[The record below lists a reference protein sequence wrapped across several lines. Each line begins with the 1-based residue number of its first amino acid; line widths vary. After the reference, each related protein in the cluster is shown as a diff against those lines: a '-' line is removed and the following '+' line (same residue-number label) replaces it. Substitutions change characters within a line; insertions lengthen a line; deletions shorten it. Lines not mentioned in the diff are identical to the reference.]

1 MIRVYSKAD
10 NVFGSPKL
18 NLAERKLFIKPSAID
33 RQLPDMY
40 NFNGEQLFYVEVPI
54 EALGDIAINVAEEGA
69 SQIRRVMTLAKM
81 EKNIAAGGTSYKV
94 NPAYGVA
101 TSEVMEYSFKMR
113 GGDIMTVTPQADQY
127 SFYSNRGVTKILGAV
142 EMMGHVFDFVNIL
155 KFGASDEKDVLPI
168 PGPLGMLSLPIKYHL
183 DEIDRGLFE
192 MGMMMLEKAKK
203 EGQKAVES
211 LIIKKHYQE
220 YGYRDLWVSDGIAR
234 RIMDGEFNTMRE
246 LKSSAVEDKSNRDN
260 YIFYRDIWSGG
271 YLISVIEAFYFNVE

>member
-192 MGMMMLEKAKK
+192 MDMMMLEKAKK

-220 YGYRDLWVSDGIAR
+220 YGYRDLWVSDSIAR

-246 LKSSAVEDKSNRDN
+246 LRRNNDLDESKHDN
-260 YIFYRDIWSGG
+260 YLFYRDMWLGKE
-271 YLISVIEAFYFNVE
+271 LVSVIEAFYFNVE